1 MVLPEPALILTDYD
15 VKLLKLTHQL
25 DFERREMVLKFAHD
39 LLLLLHQPD
48 SEFFCRDILRRRLH

>member
-25 DFERREMVLKFAHD
+25 DFERREMVLTFARD
-39 LLLLLHQPD
+39 LFLLLRQPD
-48 SEFFCRDILRRRLH
+48 SESFCRDILRRRLH

>member
-25 DFERREMVLKFAHD
+25 DCERREMVLKFAHD
-39 LLLLLHQPD
+39 LFLLLHHPD
-48 SEFFCRDILRRRLH
+48 SESFCRDILRRRLH